1 MFAMGSG
8 DATRLQSVNFIQNAD
23 TFPMHFALRDA
34 APTTTT
40 TMATTMAT
48 TTQRTTLVAT
58 AVVRAAR
65 TRGRRNMRPMAVRA
79 AIFGFGRGGAR
90 DERGNDARRAT
101 HATTTTTTTTTEVN
115 ADAVARL
122 ERAVAMEQQARPVA
136 GGKEPVKRRT
146 AVMAGNWK
154 LNPKTMD
161 EARTLAAL
169 VGAAARED
177 KAPGVKT
184 RECEVFVCPP
194 SPFISE
200 VSRIV
205 SGVRRSII
213 DAGGWIINSIR
224 KTLDAYLSLFFT
236 CATTLDEI
244 RSARVK
250 NKPLLRTEA
259 GLIPRLPLLKS

>member
-1 MFAMGSG
+1 VMFAMGS

-34 APTTTT
+34 APTTTA
-40 TMATTMAT
+40 TMATMAT

-101 HATTTTTTTTTEVN
+101 HATTTTTEVN

-224 KTLDAYLSLFFT
+224 KTLDAYLSLFFP
-236 CATTLDEI
+236 CATTSMTLDEI

>member
-1 MFAMGSG
+1 VMFAMGS

-34 APTTTT
+34 APTTTA
-40 TMATTMAT
+40 TMATMAT

-101 HATTTTTTTTTEVN
+101 HATTTTTTTEVN

-224 KTLDAYLSLFFT
+224 KTLDAYLSLFFP
-236 CATTLDEI
+236 CATTSMTLDEI

>member
-1 MFAMGSG
+1 VMFAMGS

-34 APTTTT
+34 APTTTA
-40 TMATTMAT
+40 TMATMAT

-101 HATTTTTTTTTEVN
+101 HATTTTTEVN

-122 ERAVAMEQQARPVA
+122 ERAVAMEQQARPVG

-213 DAGGWIINSIR
+213 DAGGWITNSIR
-224 KTLDAYLSLFFT
+224 KTLDAYLSLFFPCVT
-236 CATTLDEI
+236 TSMTLDEI